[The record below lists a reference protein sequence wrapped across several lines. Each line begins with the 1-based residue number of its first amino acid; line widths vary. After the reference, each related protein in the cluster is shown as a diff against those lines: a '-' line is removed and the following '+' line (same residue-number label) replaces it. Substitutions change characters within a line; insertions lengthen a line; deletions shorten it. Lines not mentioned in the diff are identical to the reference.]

1 MIFVDELRD
10 AGLKPPRRSAEH
22 GFTLVEVMI
31 ALFIFGMI
39 AAAGVALLS
48 FSVRA
53 QAATS
58 ARLDQVA
65 SIARLSSALSA
76 DLAQAMDRPAR
87 DDRGTLRPAFVGES
101 GGNSG
106 RDFLHFTRGGWSNLD
121 GEARSGLQKVAWRF
135 HDGVIERQGWAMLD
149 GAAPLPAATMLDH
162 VRAVALRYRV
172 DGAWSDRWDGAAN
185 VPLPQAVELN
195 VVRDDGVEIRELFYI
210 RAPYRVTQ
218 VPPGA

>member
-1 MIFVDELRD
+1 MKVQKSER
-10 AGLKPPRRSAEH
+10 

-58 ARLDQVA
+58 ARLDRVA

-106 RDFLHFTRGGWSNLD
+106 TDFLHFTRGGWSNLD
-121 GEARSGLQKVAWRF
+121 SEPRSGLQKVAWRW
-135 HDGVIERQGWAMLD
+135 HDGVIERQGWPMLD

-162 VRAVALRYRV
+162 VRSVALRYRV
-172 DGAWSDRWDGAAN
+172 DGAWSDRWEGLPN
-185 VPLPQAVELN
+185 VPLPQAVEITI
-195 VVRDDGVEIRELFYI
+195 VRDDGVAIRELFYI
-210 RAPYRVTQ
+210 RAPYRLPTG
-218 VPPGA
+218 PPGA